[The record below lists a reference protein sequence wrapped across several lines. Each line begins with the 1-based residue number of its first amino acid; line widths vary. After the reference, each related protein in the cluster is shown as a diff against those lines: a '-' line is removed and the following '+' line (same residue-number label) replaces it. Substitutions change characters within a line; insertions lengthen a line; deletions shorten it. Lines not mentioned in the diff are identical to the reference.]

1 MLSGMPPIAVEFYGV
16 VTFFHI
22 LAVVLAFGPTFAYGL
37 FLAVAQRE
45 GGIAVPAVGRAMMTW
60 DRIAGTIGMTVILLS
75 GLYLVSS
82 DARAWAFSDFF
93 VSWGFVA
100 IILLFGVVHGYFA
113 PKTRQAVQL
122 AERDLQGGGELSD
135 EFNSL
140 SAQIA
145 RVGGAAGLLIVLT
158 IYVMTAKPFL

>member
-1 MLSGMPPIAVEFYGV
+1 MLRGMPPIAVEFYDV

-75 GLYLVSS
+75 GIYLVS
-82 DARAWAFSDFF
+82 DTAAWEASDFF

-100 IILLFGVVHGYFA
+100 IIVLFGVVHGYFA

-145 RVGGAAGLLIVLT
+145 RAGSAAGLLIVLT